1 MKPSLMLV
9 EMMLQECGAVYNYQ
23 KKKMIQQ
30 TRHVK
35 AMVTANKKQTA
46 SINAYSIYNSFK

>member
-1 MKPSLMLV
+1 MLV